1 MKTTRFVLILL
12 CCILVLP
19 SLALGQSGGSIEVQQ
34 PNTDNYPQMSTLVSV
49 LDGNGIPVPGL
60 TPDAFEIVEDGR
72 TSFPPST
79 VEERINPDAQVSMA
93 LAIDLSGT
101 MQGQPIAAAQAAS
114 QSLLDTLF
122 DKENDPDRVA
132 FFGISRAV
140 KPDDAAVD
148 DRAAPEVPFGN
159 DKNKVLNTINYLPP
173 NPTTRPTPL
182 WDSLLRMVKLTSA
195 QSGRRAIIVITDG
208 VDTVSV
214 FKIEDVIGEANRAN
228 IPIFPI
234 GLSRNKI
241 NAVALERL
249 AARTGGVFRIAPSP
263 EEFAGLFAQVLN
275 QLKLEYQLAYQ
286 ARVAQ
291 DANPHSLLVAARAPR
306 IGRLFS
312 EVKYSFNVTPV
323 PEPSETP
330 TAALTPSGPT
340 ATIEP
345 PTPQPSPTPPPPQ
358 GIVDR
363 IMTFISGNP
372 LPAALIGIAALL
384 LIVLLILVVVWARRR
399 RQPQAT
405 EADFSGDWPSGGVS
419 GPSNPVL
426 NVNPTAPNVADASR
440 TANASPGF
448 GWPPTQMPGSPG
460 GGAPMMPPPAPP
472 AGHTVAI
479 PRVKPPQH
487 VAMLVDRKNPSRQ
500 FTLMQST
507 SVGRA
512 SENAISLPDNPTV
525 SRSHARIWLD
535 GDQYKVHDL
544 DSANGTSV
552 NGARIQEPQV
562 LKDGD
567 VVRFGE
573 LEFIYKQLS

>member
-1 MKTTRFVLILL
+1 MKTTSLVLILL
-12 CCILVLP
+12 CCILALP
-19 SLALGQSGGSIEVQQ
+19 SLALSQSGGTIDVQQ
-34 PNTDNYPQMSTLVSV
+34 PNTDNYPQISSLVSV

-60 TPDAFEIVEDGR
+60 TPDAFEVVEDGR
-72 TSFPPST
+72 TSFPPSA
-79 VEERINPDAQVSMA
+79 VEERVNPDAQVSIA

-114 QSLLDTLF
+114 RSLLDRLF
-122 DKENDPDRVA
+122 DKDNDKDRVA
-132 FFGISRAV
+132 FFGISRQV
-140 KPDDAAVD
+140 QPDAPAVD
-148 DRAAPEVPFGN
+148 NRDAPEVPFSN

-173 NPTTRPTPL
+173 NPATRPTPL
-182 WDSLLRMVKLTSA
+182 WDSLLRMVKITSS

-234 GLSRNKI
+234 GLSKNKI
-241 NAVALERL
+241 NQDALQRL
-249 AARTGGVFRIAPSP
+249 AGRTGGIFRIAPSA
-263 EEFAGLFAQVLN
+263 EEFSGLFAQVLD
-275 QLKLEYQLAYQ
+275 QLKLQYQLTYQ
-286 ARVAQ
+286 ARVAR
-291 DANPHSLLVAARAPR
+291 DANPHSLLIAARAPR

-312 EVKYSFNVTPV
+312 EVKFQFNVTPV
-323 PEPSETP
+323 PIPTETP
-330 TAALTPSGPT
+330 TN
-340 ATIEP
+340 E
-345 PTPQPSPTPPPPQ
+345 SPTPPGPNPTIAPPTPTPPPQ
-358 GIVDR
+358 EGVLDR
-363 IMTFISGNP
+363 LMNFAKENP

-384 LIVLLILVVVWARRR
+384 LIALLVLVVIWARRR
-399 RQPQAT
+399 RQQQTAAP
-405 EADFSGDWPSGGVS
+405 DFGTDWPSGGVS

-426 NVNPTAPNVADASR
+426 NVNPTVPNVANPSP

-448 GWPPTQMPGSPG
+448 GWSPTQMPGSAG
-460 GGAPMMPPPAPP
+460 ANAPMMPPPAPP

-487 VAMLVDRKNPSRQ
+487 VAMLVDRKNPARQ

-512 SENAISLPDNPTV
+512 SENGASLPDNPTV
-525 SRSHARIWLD
+525 SRNHARIWLE

-544 DSANGTSV
+544 DSSNGTFI
-552 NGARIQEPQV
+552 NGTRIQEPKI

-567 VVRFGE
+567 IVRFGE
-573 LEFIYKQLS
+573 LEFLFKQLS